1 MTNTVYPEGTKR
13 GRESRITRGI
23 TLYREHSE
31 EIADIGDGF
40 FLVPSSEPGRSY
52 LVDLENEVCDC
63 RDFEHRNMT
72 CKHLYSATIY
82 RAKGGGPEWSPSPV
96 RVCRRAA

>member
-1 MTNTVYPEGTKR
+1 MTSKVYPEGTKR

-23 TLYREHSE
+23 RLYADHHD

-40 FLVPSSEPGRSY
+40 YLVPSSEPGRSY

-63 RDFEHRNMT
+63 KDFEIRGLP
-72 CKHLYSATIY
+72 CKHCYCATIAQ
-82 RAKGGGPEWSPSPV
+82 AKGGEQLRSPSP
-96 RVCRRAA
+96 RVCRRSA